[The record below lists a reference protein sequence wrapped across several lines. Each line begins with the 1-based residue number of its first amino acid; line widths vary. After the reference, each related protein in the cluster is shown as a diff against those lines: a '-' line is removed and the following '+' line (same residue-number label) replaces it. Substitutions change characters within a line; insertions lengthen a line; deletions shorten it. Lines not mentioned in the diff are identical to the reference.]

1 MLSLR
6 LRKCISTFITCK
18 YFICQNDVDK
28 KNRDHSDEN
37 FGTDTEASEHQEDVS
52 TDADEENP

>member
-6 LRKCISTFITCK
+6 LRKCICTFITCK

-28 KNRDHSDEN
+28 KNRDYSDEN
-37 FGTDTEASEHQEDVS
+37 FGTDTVASEHPEDVS
-52 TDADEENP
+52 TDAEEENP